1 MQRIRETLAKPNDN
15 LSRIEM
21 RALKGEITWEELIT
35 SEGIQLSQQ
44 ANQVFIIREAMRDGI
59 QAGEIYLHDHAT
71 TDSFLPPQI
80 SEDNQERIQ
89 IKIKK
94 KKKTSETH
102 KAPKNR
108 ASAKTAER
116 YPPRKTPPRENRRKR
131 ESRKS
136 PPENHRE
143 RIQRKAKAKATCK
156 RVS

>member
-94 KKKTSETH
+94 KKK
-102 KAPKNR
+102 KK
-108 ASAKTAER
+108 
-116 YPPRKTPPRENRRKR
+116 PPRFTKL
-131 ESRKS
+131 
-136 PPENHRE
+136 
-143 RIQRKAKAKATCK
+143 QRNEPA
-156 RVS
+156 